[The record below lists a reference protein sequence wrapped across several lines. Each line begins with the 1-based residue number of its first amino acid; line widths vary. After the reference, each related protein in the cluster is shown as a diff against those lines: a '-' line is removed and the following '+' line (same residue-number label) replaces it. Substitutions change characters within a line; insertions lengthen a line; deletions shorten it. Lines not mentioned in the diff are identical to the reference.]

1 MNIQEIYRKINSLY
15 PKYIVEIKISS
26 QGIVVL
32 LQRIDNKYQIEH
44 SFYVDKCNNF
54 EEIFNKELEAIKK
67 YGN

>member
-15 PKYIVEIKISS
+15 PKYVTEISISS
-26 QGIVVL
+26 QGVVVL
-32 LQRIDNKYQIEH
+32 LRKIDNAYQVEH

-54 EEIFNKELEAIKK
+54 EEIFNRELEAIKK